1 MSENFTL
8 KNKMKIPYVNIAKQY
23 STERKDLLSKI
34 DRTLSSGNWIGGDE
48 IQNLKK
54 IFKTL

>member
-1 MSENFTL
+1 
-8 KNKMKIPYVNIAKQY
+8 MKIPYVNIAKQY

-48 IQNLKK
+48 IQKFEKK
-54 IFKTL
+54 FQNFVTQNIV